1 MLLTIARIP
10 LSYLEMN
17 FFLQV
22 ATMQVWLI
30 WSKGD
35 SVYVLVD
42 FLPPKSYVKTNTVTH
57 NDRFASS
64 LVILLTNS

>member
-42 FLPPKSYVKTNTVTH
+42 FLPPKSYVKT
-57 NDRFASS
+57 DMYSGGKKSECKPKFA
-64 LVILLTNS
+64 L